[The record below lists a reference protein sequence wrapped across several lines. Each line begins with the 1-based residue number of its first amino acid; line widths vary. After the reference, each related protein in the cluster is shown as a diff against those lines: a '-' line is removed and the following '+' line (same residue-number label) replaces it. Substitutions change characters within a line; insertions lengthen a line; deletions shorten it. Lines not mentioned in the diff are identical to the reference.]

1 MAVITTATL
10 IVLGVT
16 AVVGVSGAIFHY
28 ATEEERAQAI
38 IDQLRVENEQLN
50 AAKEHVSGIKSKLT
64 SAKEYLTNAQN
75 DFNNG
80 GHIQEPPFA
89 KSEFS
94 SCISK
99 IDGAIKNA
107 NNLISDFNATIS
119 QNNTEIRKQEAIKA
133 KHN

>member
-10 IVLGVT
+10 IVLGVAT
-16 AVVGVSGAIFHY
+16 VVGASGVIFHY
-28 ATEEERAQAI
+28 ATEEERSQAKI
-38 IDQLRVENEQLN
+38 EQLRAENSQLIS
-50 AAKEHVSGIKSKLT
+50 AKDYVSGIKSKLT

-75 DFNNG
+75 EFNNG
-80 GHIQEPPFA
+80 GHVQEPPFA

-119 QNNTEIRKQEAIKA
+119 QNNTEIRMLCLG
-133 KHN
+133 